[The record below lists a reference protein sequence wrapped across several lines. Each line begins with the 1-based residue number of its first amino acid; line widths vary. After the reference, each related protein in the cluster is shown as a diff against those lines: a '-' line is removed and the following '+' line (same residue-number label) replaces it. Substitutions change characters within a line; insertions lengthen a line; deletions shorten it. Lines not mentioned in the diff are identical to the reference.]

1 MINIQSVVDSVI
13 FEIEKQQGRERSIY
27 LFNNSFI

>member
-1 MINIQSVVDSVI
+1 MINIQSVVDSAI
-13 FEIEKQQGRERSIY
+13 FDIEKQQGRERSIY

>member
-1 MINIQSVVDSVI
+1 MLNIQSVVDSVI
-13 FEIEKQQGRERSIY
+13 FEIEKQQGGGRLIY